1 MEKVVDPIDEIFAIL
16 REAGQGHY
24 GESAVTQLEHAI
36 QCAALAERDGAAA
49 ALITAALLH
58 DIGHLANPD
67 DRKATLRDEDGE
79 HERTGADYLGR
90 RFGEDV
96 TRPVY
101 LHVAAKRY
109 LTAMDPGYAD
119 MLSPASAL
127 SLKLQGGPFSP
138 EAARRF
144 IAQPGAAEAVR
155 LRRWD
160 EAAKEPGA
168 ATPPLDHFRRY
179 LVASLR

>member
-1 MEKVVDPIDEIFAIL
+1 MEKVVDSIDEIFAIL

-36 QCAALAERDGAAA
+36 QCAERDGAAA

-58 DIGHLANPD
+58 DIGHLTNPD

-79 HERTGADYLGR
+79 HERSGADYLGR
-90 RFGEDV
+90 WFGEDV

-119 MLSPASAL
+119 TLSPASAL
-127 SLKLQGGPFSP
+127 SLKLQGGPFSK
-138 EAARRF
+138 ETAQRF
-144 IAQPGAAEAVR
+144 VTQPGAAEAVR

-168 ATPPLDHFRRY
+168 ATSPLDHFRHY
-179 LVASLR
+179 LAASLR